1 MELDFTDTDEL
12 RDYVTVPEGTYLC
25 EVALVQPGTT
35 RSGDVRWGIR
45 LVVAEGDFVGRQ
57 AAWDGLVFS
66 DRGMPRVR
74 LVLSALGIPCNGR
87 VEIEPAD
94 LVGRTAMVAIRP
106 QESDDPVSGHRVR
119 RNEVPYD
126 GYRPAEA
133 PGSSAA
139 EPALRGPDPTAGSRS
154 ISGGDRPCDDL
165 PF

>member
-12 RDYVTVPEGTYLC
+12 RDFVTVPEGTYLC
-25 EVALVQPGTT
+25 RVALVQPGTT
-35 RSGDVRWGIR
+35 RNGDTRWGLR

-66 DRGMPRVR
+66 DRGMPRAR
-74 LVLSALGIPCNGR
+74 QLLSALGIPCNGR

-94 LVGRTAMVAIRP
+94 LVGRTVLVAVRA
-106 QESDDPVSGHRVR
+106 QESEDPVSGQRVR

-126 GYRPAEA
+126 GYRPATDVAPSAHETDRADGARSGTPEA
-133 PGSSAA
+133 PS
-139 EPALRGPDPTAGSRS
+139 RGHLSP
-154 ISGGDRPCDDL
+154 DDL